1 MKVYAKAGEHIL
13 LGSSAIGKGE
23 GAIGFR
29 APNGAS
35 ESYKTKEKG
44 RIDTRAQELAGPN
57 YNGTITA
64 GFTPIDIEVEDDQE
78 GVWEI
83 YFMSPTFSDTY
94 NSDESTSKYS
104 IENWSQNNNDGSIM
118 AFDISVCDAGKTKL
132 IAGRA
137 FTNVL
142 NMNVLQSPN
151 DEKYGSCWYSNLY
164 ILTNAGYTYRVN
176 TNGQNPHYGAF
187 FSNNK
192 GLQKVGTGKISTT
205 NYIDP
210 FSGKETGYKCYQDG
224 EKSYKS
230 MPSSLTETGYIYD
243 PRMQD
248 NRIKVANGKGDS
260 TWKYEDVTHK
270 IFFCQ
275 PANDLPESAKA
286 VYGTTISDTW
296 LKTAATEKPKMD
308 QLSLQGKE
316 ANTNGLFG
324 PEGMQITFSS
334 TVAGSFRIQLDF
346 DGEYETKIFEGT
358 CITGINRIDWDGKDG
373 KGKNIAFDKDLTVK
387 LSGELTTAE
396 VHFPFTDLE
405 NNENGFILEL
415 IDKEGNAYS
424 DVIYWDDSEVQANEE
439 GTDGIQSLNGSAS
452 KTGAHKWMTSNSSG
466 NDAIID
472 TWSYVKVNAESS
484 TAIPTV
490 HFVDLAVSNVK
501 SIAQTIKAGDEIAIQ
516 MQVENLA
523 KSDIAY
529 NDVTLNLTDD
539 VEGAAVGI
547 WVKEGGFHVTE
558 VIVNESDDEN
568 CKVSQQPNGD
578 VNAMGYISLQNGKK
592 ATITVKGYA
601 DETLV
606 GKSVQPQAFIM
617 RPGDIFE
624 IDAENL
630 ANDGMP
636 NNPIKEYAKENNNVV
651 ACQTL
656 TIGGGEKPC
665 DISVKCDTILYGQTF
680 GEAIVVMTT
689 ADTTATGEMNG
700 QWVILS
706 KDLTEVKSGDLLDA
720 GVHELTFSYNPGLA
734 SDFASATITKEVVVL
749 PRTITLTSG
758 STEREYDGTAIS
770 NEGIEVSGDGFYGSE
785 NVVANNF
792 ATLQNVGEKENE
804 FEISYTNGAK
814 EANYNIVKKPGTLKV
829 TPKELFVTGVK
840 VNDKNFDGSNKAE
853 IKEMGLLNG
862 VIEGDEVEIE
872 SATAQFISEEIGTDS
887 AVVSFTLK
895 GADAFN
901 YIVKEATVKATI
913 LNGDE
918 TDDDNNWI
926 VANPTLP
933 YGEATVGVTEKAE
946 YKNPAEDAT
955 VSYELD
961 GVPAKEGDLI
971 PAGNHTIKVV
981 YIDPATETTVDTT
994 FTCEVSKRPLTV
1006 EGSKSEP
1013 KVYDG
1018 NTDATLAEVGTLN
1031 GVLAG
1036 DEVTIDEEKTTATF
1050 DTPAVGTGKDVNI
1063 AYELAGKD
1071 ADNYEVDSKSAT
1083 INDGVITAADAD
1095 WTITNPTLA
1104 YGDATVGGTE
1114 KAEYKNPAE
1123 DATVSYELD
1132 GVPAKEGDKIPA
1144 GNHTIKVVYTD
1155 PTTETSVDTTFTC
1168 EVTKRPLTVE
1178 GAKSEPKVYDGN
1190 TDATLA
1196 EVGTLNG
1203 VLAGDEVTINEEKT
1217 TATFDT
1223 PAVGTGKDV
1232 NIAYE
1237 LAGKDADNYE
1247 VDSKSATIN
1256 DGVITAADADWTIT
1270 NPTLAYGEATVG
1282 GTEKA
1287 EYKNPAEDATV
1298 SYELDGV
1305 PAKEGDKIPAGNH
1318 TIKVVYTDPTTGFTA
1333 ETTFDCAVSKKPL
1346 AVEGAKSEPKVYDGN
1361 TDATLAEV
1369 GTLNGVLA
1377 GDEVTIDEENTTA
1390 TFDTPAVG
1398 TGKDVNIAYELAG
1411 KDADNYEVDSKSAT
1425 INDGVITA
1433 ADADWTITNPTL
1445 AYGEATVGG
1454 TEKAEIK
1461 NPAEN
1466 ATIAYELDGVPAKEG
1481 DLIPAGNHTIKVVYT
1496 DPATET
1502 TIDTTFTC
1510 EVTKRPLTVEGAKS
1524 EPKVYDGNT
1533 DATLAEVGTLNGVLA
1548 GDEVTIDEENTTATF
1563 DTPAVGTGKDVNIA
1577 YELAGKDADN
1587 YEVDS
1592 KSATINDG
1600 VITAADADWTIT
1612 NPTLA
1617 YGEATVGGT
1626 EKAEIKNPAEGA
1638 TISYELDGVPAKEG
1652 DKIPAGN
1659 HTIKVVYTDPTTETS
1674 VDTTFTCEV
1683 TKRPLTVEGAKSEP
1697 KVYDGNTD
1705 ATLAEVGTLNGVLAG
1720 DEVTIDE
1727 EKTTA
1732 TFDTPAVGTGKDVNI
1747 AYELAGKD
1755 ADNYEVDSK
1764 SATIN
1769 DGVITAADADWTI
1782 TNPTLAYGE
1791 ATVGGTEKA
1800 EIKNPAENATIAYE
1814 LDGVPAKEGD
1824 LIPAGNHTI
1833 KVVYTDPT
1841 TGFTAETTFDC
1852 AVSKK
1857 PLAVE
1862 GATSTPKEYDG
1873 NTNATLSNNGTLVGV
1888 EKGDDVVIAKAQ
1900 PVFETPSVGTGKN
1913 VAITYTLGGKDLEN
1927 YEFVGNPVVIN
1938 DGVITKLNQTA
1949 PVVSNTLT
1957 PGVEGGKISGLTDEM
1972 EISQDGITWT
1982 PVTDANATLPEGNY
1996 WVRYAE
2002 TENANASSPTQV
2014 SVASGVIN
2022 MVDAENFIVDV
2033 NGYCPESE
2041 GDIMFQVI
2049 AGNPTE
2055 FRASIV
2061 GISEK
2066 KLENTAYQYLS
2077 EENKF
2082 SVYIPMC
2089 DAGSYTIQV
2098 QFRNEAGSVSPVY
2111 NFPIDVNLAAK
2122 YINNIWEDV
2131 VSIINKNTPELDSKD
2146 FEKRFV
2152 EFQWYRDNEKIE
2164 GATMPYY
2171 NEKGGLNGVYYAS
2184 VTTADNRHLRTCT
2197 REWHF
2202 TYGLTINVYPN
2213 PVVDK
2218 ANVTLSID
2226 NGEEHELVV
2235 TDMSGIN
2242 IYRGLFTGDNT
2253 TIDCSSYGNGWYVIR
2268 VDNAQIKIIK
2278 E

>member
-1 MKVYAKAGEHIL
+1 MKTTYYLRNAKSAFLATCLLLCASHANADGTKDMYPQGNKGYRAAIWSSNDCKNTTNPFPTVGVMKVYAKAGEHIL

-132 IAGRA
+132 IPGRA

-296 LKTAATEKPKMD
+296 LKTATTEKPKMD

-334 TVAGSFRIQLDF
+334 TVAGSFRIQMDF

-516 MQVENLA
+516 MQVENLS

-617 RPGDIFE
+617 RPGDFFE

-636 NNPIKEYAKENNNVV
+636 NDPIKEYAKENNNVV
-651 ACQTL
+651 ACQTITVDGGVNQKPVVSNTDTETL
-656 TIGGGEKPC
+656 DVTIKGANGTSYTEDPIMLPINIFDPEKSAVTTTLSGDDAANFKVENGNIYYVGTTPASGDNVVYAITVTAKDDQEGTTVRNVNVTLLMEDASLKPC
-665 DISVKCDTILYGQTF
+665 DIAVKCDTIKYGQTI
-680 GEAIVVMTT
+680 ETAIAKMTT
-689 ADTTATGEMNG
+689 ADTTATGEANG
-700 QWVILS
+700 TWMIRSNDQS
-706 KDLTEVKSGDLLDA
+706 EVNTSDVPDA
-720 GVHELTFSYNPGLA
+720 GVYELTFSYYTDLN
-734 SDFASATITKEVVVL
+734 SDYESETITKEVVVL
-749 PRTITLTSG
+749 PRTVTLTSG
-758 STEREYDGTAIS
+758 SAEKEYDGTAVS
-770 NEGIEVSGDGFYGSE
+770 NESIEVSGDGFYGSE
-785 NVVANNF
+785 NVVASNF
-792 ATLQNVGEKENE
+792 ATLQNVGEKEND
-804 FEISYTNGAK
+804 FDISFSNGAK
-814 EANYNIVKKPGTLKV
+814 ETNYNIVKKPGTLKV

-918 TDDDNNWI
+918 TDDENNWI

-933 YGEATVGVTEKAE
+933 YGEATVGVTEKATPNDPSE
-946 YKNPAEDAT
+946 KAVITYT
-955 VSYELD
+955 VD
-961 GVPAKEGDLI
+961 GEAANEGDII
-971 PAGNHTIKVV
+971 PAGEHTIQVV
-981 YIDPATETTVDTT
+981 YNDPENGKTIDTT
-994 FTCEVSKRPLTV
+994 FTC
-1006 EGSKSEP
+1006 
-1013 KVYDG
+1013 
-1018 NTDATLAEVGTLN
+1018 
-1031 GVLAG
+1031 
-1036 DEVTIDEEKTTATF
+1036 I
-1050 DTPAVGTGKDVNI
+1050 
-1063 AYELAGKD
+1063 
-1071 ADNYEVDSKSAT
+1071 
-1083 INDGVITAADAD
+1083 
-1095 WTITNPTLA
+1095 
-1104 YGDATVGGTE
+1104 
-1114 KAEYKNPAE
+1114 
-1123 DATVSYELD
+1123 
-1132 GVPAKEGDKIPA
+1132 
-1144 GNHTIKVVYTD
+1144 
-1155 PTTETSVDTTFTC
+1155 
-1168 EVTKRPLTVE
+1168 VTKRPISIE
-1178 GAKSEPKVYDGN
+1178 GAKSEPKVFDGN
-1190 TDATLA
+1190 TQAKLSDK
-1196 EVGTLNG
+1196 GTLTG
-1203 VLAGDEVTINEEKT
+1203 VLKGDEVEIAQAQPIFE
-1217 TATFDT
+1217 T
-1223 PAVGTGKDV
+1223 PNVGTNKNVSIQYTLTGKD
-1232 NIAYE
+1232 
-1237 LAGKDADNYE
+1237 
-1247 VDSKSATIN
+1247 
-1256 DGVITAADADWTIT
+1256 
-1270 NPTLAYGEATVG
+1270 
-1282 GTEKA
+1282 
-1287 EYKNPAEDATV
+1287 
-1298 SYELDGV
+1298 
-1305 PAKEGDKIPAGNH
+1305 
-1318 TIKVVYTDPTTGFTA
+1318 
-1333 ETTFDCAVSKKPL
+1333 
-1346 AVEGAKSEPKVYDGN
+1346 
-1361 TDATLAEV
+1361 
-1369 GTLNGVLA
+1369 
-1377 GDEVTIDEENTTA
+1377 
-1390 TFDTPAVG
+1390 
-1398 TGKDVNIAYELAG
+1398 
-1411 KDADNYEVDSKSAT
+1411 
-1425 INDGVITA
+1425 
-1433 ADADWTITNPTL
+1433 
-1445 AYGEATVGG
+1445 
-1454 TEKAEIK
+1454 
-1461 NPAEN
+1461 
-1466 ATIAYELDGVPAKEG
+1466 
-1481 DLIPAGNHTIKVVYT
+1481 
-1496 DPATET
+1496 
-1502 TIDTTFTC
+1502 
-1510 EVTKRPLTVEGAKS
+1510 
-1524 EPKVYDGNT
+1524 
-1533 DATLAEVGTLNGVLA
+1533 
-1548 GDEVTIDEENTTATF
+1548 
-1563 DTPAVGTGKDVNIA
+1563 
-1577 YELAGKDADN
+1577 
-1587 YEVDS
+1587 
-1592 KSATINDG
+1592 
-1600 VITAADADWTIT
+1600 
-1612 NPTLA
+1612 
-1617 YGEATVGGT
+1617 
-1626 EKAEIKNPAEGA
+1626 
-1638 TISYELDGVPAKEG
+1638 
-1652 DKIPAGN
+1652 
-1659 HTIKVVYTDPTTETS
+1659 
-1674 VDTTFTCEV
+1674 
-1683 TKRPLTVEGAKSEP
+1683 
-1697 KVYDGNTD
+1697 
-1705 ATLAEVGTLNGVLAG
+1705 
-1720 DEVTIDE
+1720 
-1727 EKTTA
+1727 
-1732 TFDTPAVGTGKDVNI
+1732 
-1747 AYELAGKD
+1747 
-1755 ADNYEVDSK
+1755 
-1764 SATIN
+1764 
-1769 DGVITAADADWTI
+1769 
-1782 TNPTLAYGE
+1782 
-1791 ATVGGTEKA
+1791 
-1800 EIKNPAENATIAYE
+1800 
-1814 LDGVPAKEGD
+1814 
-1824 LIPAGNHTI
+1824 
-1833 KVVYTDPT
+1833 
-1841 TGFTAETTFDC
+1841 
-1852 AVSKK
+1852 
-1857 PLAVE
+1857 
-1862 GATSTPKEYDG
+1862 
-1873 NTNATLSNNGTLVGV
+1873 LS
-1888 EKGDDVVIAKAQ
+1888 
-1900 PVFETPSVGTGKN
+1900 
-1913 VAITYTLGGKDLEN
+1913 N
-1927 YEFVGNPVVIN
+1927 YEFTGNPIIIN
-1938 DGVITKLNQTA
+1938 DGVITKANQSA
-1949 PVVSNTLT
+1949 PAVSSAINT
-1957 PGVEGGKISGLTDEM
+1957 GVEGGKISGLTDEM